1 MRGGLFGLFGKK
13 KDRTVVPVVGSSPAN
28 PPPASAPE
36 PGSTQRPV
44 PQSIPSSSFAPPPEM
59 KAGRK
64 RGGRKTRRGGGYAFN
79 PDIKLSAL
87 ANPMPFKSYNSCK
100 TIKVRN

>member
-1 MRGGLFGLFGKK
+1 MRGGFFGLFGKK
-13 KDRTVVPVVGSSPAN
+13 KDRTVVPVLNSSPAN
-28 PPPASAPE
+28 APPAPE
-36 PGSTQRPV
+36 SNSTPRPV
-44 PQSIPSSSFAPPPEM
+44 PQSIPSSSSFAPTPEM

-64 RGGRKTRRGGGYAFN
+64 KGGRKTRRGGGYAFN